1 MLKLTGSVLI
11 LGSGVLLRYLQ
22 AAQRRREM
30 DTLSDLLASL
40 RHMAEEI
47 RMARTPLPVLLGRLA
62 GDCGPDAAAFFTAA
76 ADAARRGESLAAA
89 WRQEAGRLPLSA
101 SGQAAL
107 RELGGS
113 LHGDEESI
121 CKAISLVAYSLA
133 QEAEE
138 RRGRQ
143 GEEARRATALCLS
156 GAALLVILL
165 I

>member
-1 MLKLTGSVLI
+1 MLKLTGSVLVF
-11 LGSGVLLRYLQ
+11 GGGVLLRYLQ
-22 AAQRRREM
+22 AAQCRREM
-30 DTLSDLLASL
+30 DTLSDLLMSL
-40 RHMAEEI
+40 RRMAEEI

-89 WRQEAGRLPLSA
+89 WRQAAGQLPLSA
-101 SGQAAL
+101 FGQTAL
-107 RELGGS
+107 QELGGS
-113 LHGDEESI
+113 LHGDEENI
-121 CKAISLVAYSLA
+121 YKAISLVTYSLA

-138 RRGRQ
+138 RRSRQ